1 MTRNFSPLEF
11 TAKSAT
17 PSRTSCMQALGDLK
31 TLISREIAHQAL
43 LGLIRGFNHTMVGE
57 LAKTCPLSGRAFLDV
72 GASVHGYALEAAL
85 ERGVALYEGIDL
97 GISRHWR
104 SPVVEFVNPEG
115 SRGRLRQM
123 NAEKL
128 EFPDE
133 SFDCLLSIST
143 FEHFLQP
150 AAVLQEMYR
159 VLRRGSVALVSFEP
173 IWTASYGH
181 HLHHFGEVSNLVPPW
196 SHLFL
201 SEEQMRGVLGRLPW
215 PTRAPIDL
223 EGALHWIYHAQDLN
237 RFDIHALR
245 IVFERS
251 PFEIAQFYPLRDEVS
266 TELYGI
272 AAYLSR
278 ILPYTADELLNKG
291 LSFLLRKH

>member
-1 MTRNFSPLEF
+1 
-11 TAKSAT
+11 
-17 PSRTSCMQALGDLK
+17 MQTLGNLK
-31 TLISREIAHQAL
+31 TLIGREIANQTL
-43 LGLIRGFNHTMVGE
+43 LGLIRGFNHSMVGE
-57 LAKTCPLSGRAFLDV
+57 LAKACSLSGRAFLDV

-97 GISRHWR
+97 GVSRHWR
-104 SPVVEFVNPEG
+104 SPIVEFVSPAG

-150 AAVLQEMYR
+150 AAVLQEMHR
-159 VLRRGSVALVSFEP
+159 VLRPGSVALISFEP

-181 HLHHFGEVSNLVPPW
+181 HLHHFGAVSDLVPLW
-196 SHLFL
+196 GHLFL
-201 SEEQMRGVLGRLPW
+201 SEEQMRQVLGRQPW
-215 PTRAPIDL
+215 PSDAPINI
-223 EGALHWIYHAQDLN
+223 ENALRWIYRGGDIN
-237 RFDIHALR
+237 RFDIQALR
-245 IVFERS
+245 IFFEES
-251 PFEIAQFYPLRDEVS
+251 PFEIAWYQPLRDEIS
-266 TELYGI
+266 PERCGI
-272 AAYLSR
+272 AAYVSQLV
-278 ILPYTADELLNKG
+278 PYAEDELLTKG